1 MLAAVNEPR
10 YKAAA
15 TALRDQMHRERGT
28 KLAVEA
34 LEEMSHRNIWKE
46 EAERQQRGVTHALTR
61 PAIVSG
67 PFSARGLFRR
77 GAFLAPGRLFRRRAS
92 VGPGPFTGAKALY
105 EKL

>member
-10 YKAAA
+10 YKVAAA
-15 TALRDQMHRERGT
+15 ALRDQMQRERGT

-34 LEEMSHRNIWKE
+34 LEEMSHRHIWKE
-46 EAERQQRGVTHALTR
+46 EAERQQRGETHALTP

-67 PFSARGLFRR
+67 PFSARGLLRR
-77 GAFLAPGRLFRRRAS
+77 GASLAPGRLFRRRAS
-92 VGPGPFTGAKALY
+92 VGPGLFTGAKAPY